1 MATVVK
7 DPQGNSHQLTG
18 RLETIVLA
26 LIENASEIV
35 RPQNARIEF
44 DCSGSKV
51 SAAIR
56 HQLEM
61 QRPEA

>member
-1 MATVVK
+1 MATVVR

-18 RLETIVLA
+18 RLETIVLV
-26 LIENASEIV
+26 LLENAGEIA

-44 DCSGSKV
+44 DCAGARV
-51 SAAIR
+51 SAAIK
-56 HQLEM
+56 HQLEV